1 MRQMRARMFDIK
13 KRSPFAA
20 LIGFGLSLVLIGCSD
35 GGDVSTSVNSKPNI
49 LFVIMDDVGIDQMKY
64 AGYGGTNP
72 ASTPVID
79 TLVAKGVTFTN
90 TWSAPECSPTRA
102 MYFSGRYPIRT
113 SINSAIIP
121 IDLANSSMNPDEVT
135 TPRILRN
142 AGYKSALIG
151 KSHLTGYAVDGLQ
164 SNAPFGDTAMSQLG
178 WDYFQGWVDA
188 APYPIDT
195 TAGNVLVTNPTNGQ
209 GPYACG
215 WVPTVAQDST
225 NGADTGACYTV
236 AGSCAEMSIA
246 STGTQ
251 GPGRTCL
258 QQGGI
263 FDPNQSCKITMP
275 TNIASG
281 FALQN
286 AHYAGTLVENFLD
299 VENPVI
305 APPNDPSGKSR
316 GFRSVIES
324 DATIKWINAQTG
336 GAPWMATL
344 SFAAAHAPFQPPPSS
359 LISSDDTVNGIDC
372 GQTLGIKTIMR
383 QMVEAMDTEIG
394 RVLVE
399 TGIATRNTDGSIN
412 YDPTKSNTVIVFT
425 GDNGSY
431 FNTVNLP
438 FAPLHSKGYV
448 NQSGVWVPLVI
459 AGPMVVDPGRQVN
472 AMINVTDLY
481 EFFGEI
487 AGLQVRDYVPENRA
501 VDSYP
506 MLSYLTNPNQ
516 TSIRE
521 FNFTYG
527 ADNLRSSD
535 VIENVQGACVLAGV
549 NVCTEIIPGKASCG
563 MQGGVWYGPDS
574 ITPIHDCCG
583 AAKFID
589 ENTGDRPP
597 TMIPIEQ
604 YSVRNAS
611 YKLNQI
617 TTKVYTGSSDVQIAS
632 CKNPS
637 PVEEFYKVN
646 EATPIPAIDRPPGII
661 YLPNGTIYPYDGV
674 ANNLDISSLGGADK
688 VAYDSLSAELTRMIN
703 AKATPESCPG
713 DGNFDGRVDQSD
725 LDGYR
730 TWTVKTQNG
739 STWYDFNLDGITNN
753 VDLEIIKA
761 NLGKTCANAR

>member
-1 MRQMRARMFDIK
+1 MFSL
-13 KRSPFAA
+13 KRTPKILAS
-20 LIGFGLSLVLIGCSD
+20 LSCLSLILMIAGCSD
-35 GGDVSTSVNSKPNI
+35 GDSSTSSGSSSPTPNI
-49 LFVIMDDVGIDQMKY
+49 LFIVMDDVGIDQMKY
-64 AGYGGTNP
+64 AGYGDGTDLAN
-72 ASTPVID
+72 TPVID
-79 TLVAKGVTFTN
+79 TLVAKGVTFSN

-102 MYFSGRYPIRT
+102 MYFNGRYPTRT

-151 KSHLTGYAVDGLQ
+151 KSHLTGYAVAGVQ
-164 SNAPFGDTAMSQLG
+164 SNAPYGDTAMSQLG
-178 WDYFQGWVDA
+178 WDYFKGWVDA

-195 TAGNVLVTNPTNGQ
+195 TAGGIAAAGT
-209 GPYACG
+209 YACG
-215 WVPTVAQDST
+215 WVPTVAQDSA

-236 AGSCAEMSIA
+236 AGFCAEMSIA
-246 STGTQ
+246 STATQ

-263 FDPNQSCKITMP
+263 FDPNQSCKTTMP

-281 FALQN
+281 FASQN
-286 AHYAGTLVENFLD
+286 AHYAGTLVENFLG

-305 APPNDPSGKSR
+305 TTPNDPSGKGR

-324 DATIKWINAQTG
+324 DATIEWINAQTS
-336 GAPWMATL
+336 GAPWMATM

-359 LISSDDTVNGIDC
+359 LIASIDTVNGTNC
-372 GQTLGIKTIMR
+372 AQTPGIRTIMK
-383 QMVEAMDTEIG
+383 QMIEAMDTEIG
-394 RVLVE
+394 RVLVD
-399 TGIATRNTDGSIN
+399 TGIATRNADGSIN
-412 YDPTKSNTVIVFT
+412 YDPAKSNTVIVFT

-431 FNTVNLP
+431 FNTVHLP
-438 FAPLHSKGYV
+438 FAPLHSKAYV

-459 AGPMVVDPGRQVN
+459 AGPMVVDPGRKVN

-481 EFFGEI
+481 EFFGEV
-487 AGLQVRDYVPENRA
+487 AGLKVRDYVPENRA

-516 TSIRE
+516 TSIRD

-527 ADNLRSSD
+527 ADNLRSSN
-535 VIENVQGACVLAGV
+535 VIENVQGACVLAGI
-549 NVCTEIIPGKASCG
+549 NVCTEIIPGEASCG

-583 AAKFID
+583 AAKFIV
-589 ENTGDRPP
+589 ETTGARPP

-611 YKLNQI
+611 YKLNQV
-617 TTKVYTGSSDVQIAS
+617 TTKVYSGSSDTQIAA

-637 PVEEFYKVN
+637 PIAEFYMIDEV
-646 EATPIPAIDRPPGII
+646 TPIPKIDRPPGII
-661 YLPNGTIYPYDGV
+661 YLPDGTIYRLDGV
-674 ANNLDISSLGGADK
+674 PNNLDITSLSGADK
-688 VAYDSLSAELTRMIN
+688 VAYDSLYAELTRMIN
-703 AKATPESCPG
+703 TKPTPESCPG
-713 DGNFDGRVDQSD
+713 DGNFDGKVDQSD
-725 LDGYR
+725 MDGYR
-730 TWTVKTQNG
+730 TWVAKTQNG
-739 STWYDFNLDGITNN
+739 STWYDFNLDGFTNN
-753 VDLEIIKA
+753 ADLEIITA
-761 NLGKTCANAR
+761 NLGNTCAQPR